1 MKKILAITVLT
12 FAAFCSNAQ
21 QIKQDSIIP
30 QIQHPEY
37 LIKSGELMQ
46 GAVRNVTY
54 AVGSYTLSSI
64 FFAVGIASSSTST
77 TNTQPSSPHPFV
89 NGFAVSFAAI
99 GVYNSFMFYKRINQS
114 GAYLKAS
121 VTGFGVGISLK

>member
-30 QIQHPEY
+30 QIQHPEC

-46 GAVRNVTY
+46 GAVRNVAY
-54 AVGSYTLSSI
+54 AVGSYTISSI
-64 FFAVGIASSSTST
+64 FFIVGNASSSTST
-77 TNTQPSSPHPFV
+77 PNSHTVSNRQAA
-89 NGFAVSFAAI
+89 NGLAVSFAVIGAI
-99 GVYNSFMFYKRINQS
+99 NSFMFYKRINQS